1 MAKQKYQVY
10 RYRWVSLLAYT
21 LVFFIGGPLWIGFAP
36 ISSTLRQAFFLTGVS
51 DMAITLLVIGPMA
64 VEIVASFPVG
74 ILVDRKG
81 WKFATG
87 LGAVIMTAVAIIRLI
102 SPDIT
107 WLLIFQLFLGI
118 AFALMYVSLAK
129 LAVTWFPR
137 REGAFAQGLGL
148 IASNGGNMA
157 GLVLTPLL
165 IAFFGAYNPSA
176 SLQNTMILYAIATT
190 IITIIFFLIAR
201 AAPPVPP
208 EPLEETKQV
217 PLKEGLSR
225 IAGARDFWLLGIAF
239 AIGFGAYLSI
249 ADYIERMA
257 WSNVGLLQKF
267 TELYVALHHPE
278 WFFVFVDMEQS
289 FGGLASGLV
298 LLSGIIGTIVIT
310 RISDKLGRRKL
321 FLFLA
326 VLICTPALFL
336 MGMTSGET
344 LLIAGA
350 LFGFFLI
357 SVQPLVFESVI
368 EIKAIGPMITGLA
381 LGIILTLGHIGSV
394 IWPLI
399 FGILQTGSGS
409 YLFAELFYYWTILPN
424 YWGNV
429 LAFPLYFYFFTAPP
443 LIQLPGT
450 FFGPTLFLVLSAALA
465 VILVALLKEVK

>member
-10 RYRWVSLLAYT
+10 RYRWVSLLAYM
-21 LVFFIGGPLWIGFAP
+21 LIFFIGGPLWLGWAP
-36 ISSTLRQAFFLTGVS
+36 ISSTVRQAFFLTGVS
-51 DMAITLLVIGPMA
+51 EMAITLLVIGPMA
-64 VEIVASFPVG
+64 VEIIASFPVG

-81 WKFATG
+81 WKYATG
-87 LGAVIMTAVAIIRLI
+87 LGGIIMTAVAILRLL

-107 WLLIFQLFLGI
+107 WLLIFQLFLGV

-148 IASNGGNMA
+148 IASNGGNMV

-165 IAFFGAYNPSA
+165 IAFFGAFNPSA

-190 IITIIFFLIAR
+190 VITIIFFLIAR
-201 AAPPVPP
+201 AEPPTPP
-208 EPLEETKQV
+208 EPVEEIKQV
-217 PLKEGLSR
+217 PLRQALSR
-225 IAGARDFWLLGIAF
+225 IGGSRDFWLLGIAF
-239 AIGFGAYLSI
+239 AVGFGAYLSI

-257 WSNVGLLQKF
+257 WSNVAVFQKF
-267 TELYVALHHPE
+267 TELYVALYYPE

-298 LLSGIIGTIVIT
+298 LLAGIIGTIVIT
-310 RISDKLGRRKL
+310 RVSDRLGRRKL

-326 VLICTPALFL
+326 VLICTPALFI
-336 MGMTSGET
+336 MGTTSGEV

-350 LFGFFLI
+350 IFGFFLI
-357 SVQPLVFESVI
+357 SVQPLVFESVV

-394 IWPLI
+394 IWPLV
-399 FGILQTGSGS
+399 FGMFQTGSGS
-409 YLFAELFYYWTILPN
+409 YLFADLFYYWSILPN
-424 YWGNV
+424 YWANV
-429 LAFPLYFYFFTAPP
+429 LANPLYFYFFTAPP

-450 FFGPTLFLVLSAALA
+450 FFGATLFLVISAALA
-465 VILVALLKEVK
+465 IILVALLKEVD